1 MEDYVR
7 HPAHE
12 LFVQVLLFAREIIPV
27 MERELAPVTSLTFQE
42 MHLLRSVVV
51 DGPRTIGQL
60 RYRQQVTRQYVHTT
74 LKSLESQGL
83 VERQANPRH
92 KRSPL
97 FAATEAGQQLWRSIH
112 DRSKEAVDPFTQDIA
127 SEDVATTTATLK
139 ALREKFRSHRVSSE
153 RK

>member
-1 MEDYVR
+1 MENFTR

-27 MERELAPVTSLTFQE
+27 MERELAPVTTLSFQE
-42 MHLLRSVVV
+42 MHLLRCLVV

-60 RYRQQVTRQYVHTT
+60 RYRQQLTRQYVHTT
-74 LKSLESQGL
+74 LKFLENQGL
-83 VERQANPRH
+83 VERRPNPRH

-97 FAATEAGQQLWRSIH
+97 FAATEVGQRLWRGIH
-112 DRSKEAVDPFTQDIA
+112 DKSKEAVDPFAQDIPG
-127 SEDVATTTATLK
+127 EDVVTTTATLK
-139 ALREKFRSHRVSSE
+139 KLREKFRSHRVRTE